1 MATPEGPAKAHEA
14 APAPQAP
21 PEKPADARRRSLI
34 VLSFWVLVALLG
46 VPMWWRTTS
55 IYRAELPLSDMMDW
69 ADGKVRAR
77 KPVSCAHLAHGGE
90 EGLLLTVP

>member
-1 MATPEGPAKAHEA
+1 MATSEGPAKAQEA
-14 APAPQAP
+14 PAAAPQAP

-34 VLSFWVLVALLG
+34 VLSFWVLIALLG

-69 ADGKVRAR
+69 ADGKVGVP
-77 KPVSCAHLAHGGE
+77 KIVTFAHGVKRGRD
-90 EGLLLTVP
+90 